1 MLTMVNNS
9 NTMEG
14 VLLGNEP
21 LARYTSWR
29 VGGAA
34 EYFYKPSGI
43 ADLQNYLGGLAS
55 SENVVWLGLGS
66 NVLIR
71 DGGVRGSVIYTR
83 GCLSR
88 IKFTSSDELYV
99 EAGVP
104 CAHVAKQTVEK
115 GLTGAE
121 FLAGIP
127 GTMGGALTM
136 NAGAFNGEVWDLVSS
151 VVVINKNGE
160 LITRRAEEF
169 EVAYRTVNL
178 NEGEWFVSAT
188 LKIPKGSDQQGKE
201 RIRQLLAK
209 RSETQP
215 TNLPSGGSVFKN
227 PEGDYA
233 ARLIEA
239 CGLKGYQIGSAQ
251 VSEKHANFIVNKGG
265 ATANQIEELIAHV
278 RCEVLGKQGVSLQ
291 TEVRIIGEALIK

>member
-1 MLTMVNNS
+1 MLAMANNS
-9 NTMEG
+9 QSMEG
-14 VLLGNEP
+14 VLLKNEP

-29 VGGAA
+29 VGGMA
-34 EYFYKPSGI
+34 ERFYKPSCI
-43 ADLQNYLGGLAS
+43 ADLQNYLSSLANE
-55 SENVVWLGLGS
+55 ENVVWLGLGS

-71 DGGVRGSVIYTR
+71 DGGIKGSVIYTR
-83 GCLSR
+83 GCVSE
-88 IKFTSSDELYV
+88 IKFTSSDEMYV

-104 CAHVAKQTVEK
+104 CAHVAKQSVEK

-136 NAGAFNGEVWDLVSS
+136 NAGAFGGEVWDLVST
-151 VVVINKNGE
+151 VVLINKKGE
-160 LITRRAEEF
+160 LVTRRADEF
-169 EVAYRTVNL
+169 DIAYRSVNL
-178 NEGEWFVSAT
+178 NEGEWFVSTT
-188 LKIPKGSDQQGKE
+188 LKIPKGDGQKGKE

-227 PEGDYA
+227 PEGDHA

-239 CGLKGYQIGSAQ
+239 CDLKGYRIGSAQ
-251 VSEKHANFIVNKGG
+251 VSEKHANFIVNQGD
-265 ATANQIEELIAHV
+265 ATASQIEELIKYV
-278 RCEVLGKQGVSLQ
+278 RNDVLDKQGVNLQ
-291 TEVRIIGEALIK
+291 TEVRIIGEALAK

>member
-1 MLTMVNNS
+1 MLTMANNS

-14 VLLGNEP
+14 ILLDNEP

-34 EYFYKPSGI
+34 QYFYKPSGI
-43 ADLQNYLGGLAS
+43 EDLQNYLGGLAS

-83 GCLSR
+83 GCLSG

-136 NAGAFNGEVWDLVSS
+136 NAGAFSGEVWDLVRS

-160 LITRRAEEF
+160 LITRGAEEF

-178 NEGEWFVSAT
+178 SEGEWFVSAT
-188 LKIPKGSDQQGKE
+188 LKIPKGDDQQGKE

-209 RSETQP
+209 RTETQP

-239 CGLKGYQIGSAQ
+239 CGLKGCQIGSAQ

-278 RCEVLGKQGVSLQ
+278 RCEVLDKQGVSLL
-291 TEVRIIGEALIK
+291 TEVRIIGEALTK

>member
-1 MLTMVNNS
+1 MLTMANNS

-14 VLLGNEP
+14 VLLDNEP

-29 VGGAA
+29 VGGLAD
-34 EYFYKPSGI
+34 YMYKPSGI
-43 ADLQNYLGGLAS
+43 ADLQNYLSGLANS
-55 SENVVWLGLGS
+55 DNVVWLGLGS
-66 NVLIR
+66 NVLVR
-71 DGGVRGSVIYTR
+71 DGGIRGSVIYTR
-83 GCLSR
+83 GCLSE
-88 IKFTSSDELYV
+88 IKFTSSDEMYV

-104 CAHVAKQTVEK
+104 CAHVAKQSVDK
-115 GLTGAE
+115 GLAGAE

-136 NAGAFNGEVWDLVSS
+136 NAGAFGGEVWDLVSS
-151 VVVINKNGE
+151 VVVINKKGD
-160 LITRRAEEF
+160 LITKRAEEF

-188 LKIPKGSDQQGKE
+188 LKIPKGDDQQGKE

-215 TNLPSGGSVFKN
+215 TNLPSGGSVFRN
-227 PEGDYA
+227 PEGDHA

-239 CGLKGYQIGSAQ
+239 CGLKGCQIGEAE

-265 ATANQIEELIAHV
+265 ATASQIEELITYV
-278 RCEVLGKQGVSLQ
+278 RRAVIDKQGVELQ
-291 TEVRIIGEALIK
+291 TEVRIIGEALSK

>member
-1 MLTMVNNS
+1 MLAMANNS
-9 NTMEG
+9 QSMEG
-14 VLLGNEP
+14 VLLKNEP

-29 VGGAA
+29 VGGMA
-34 EYFYKPSGI
+34 ERFYKPSCI
-43 ADLQNYLGGLAS
+43 ADLQNYLSSLANE
-55 SENVVWLGLGS
+55 ENVVWLGLGS

-71 DGGVRGSVIYTR
+71 DGGIKGSVIYTR
-83 GCLSR
+83 GCVSE
-88 IKFTSSDELYV
+88 IKFTSSDEMYV

-104 CAHVAKQTVEK
+104 CAHVAKQSVEK

-136 NAGAFNGEVWDLVSS
+136 NAGAFGGEVWDLVST
-151 VVVINKNGE
+151 VVLINKKGE
-160 LITRRAEEF
+160 LVTRRADEF
-169 EVAYRTVNL
+169 DIAYRSVSL

-188 LKIPKGSDQQGKE
+188 LRIPKGDGQQGKE

-227 PEGDYA
+227 PEGDHA

-239 CGLKGYQIGSAQ
+239 CDLKGYRIGSAQ
-251 VSEKHANFIVNKGG
+251 VSEKHANFIVNRGD
-265 ATANQIEELIAHV
+265 ATASQIEELIKYV
-278 RCEVLGKQGVSLQ
+278 RNDVLDKQGVNLQ
-291 TEVRIIGEALIK
+291 TEVRIIGEALAK

>member
-136 NAGAFNGEVWDLVSS
+136 NAGAFNGEVWDLVTS